1 MVERQLEQETNRYL
15 EEVRTQRVCLV
26 RVHSRWED
34 CLVRRRQGM
43 RRRRILR
50 SSRSR
55 VCLEELE
62 RQQVEVACS
71 DKRRMQLQERHQVH
85 RVVAEAFL
93 ARSRP
98 SSLRRLGCLVQE
110 ALVQREVRV
119 IMQQVADFLVEA
131 LLRLQHLVQTSQK
144 QMLQQALEV

>member
-1 MVERQLEQETNRYL
+1 M
-15 EEVRTQRVCLV
+15 
-26 RVHSRWED
+26 
-34 CLVRRRQGM
+34 
-43 RRRRILR
+43 
-50 SSRSR
+50 
-55 VCLEELE
+55 
-62 RQQVEVACS
+62 EVACS